1 MSESVGRKGVA
12 IVTGGS
18 RGIGRA
24 CALGLAEDGFDIVV
38 NYVGNQVA
46 ADEVVAS
53 VLAKGRKAIA
63 VQGDVAVEADVTE
76 IFAAADSLGVLN
88 VLVNNA
94 GVVDAPQPVVEM
106 STARLRRMFDI
117 NVMGSFFCAR
127 EAIKRMSTRFG
138 GKGGAI
144 VNMSSIAPRLGAPGQ
159 YVDYAAAK
167 GAIDAFTLGLGR
179 EVANEGIRVNGV
191 QPGLIETDIHASGGI
206 PDRVAQLES
215 TIPIKR
221 GGTAEEVAEAVRWL
235 VSDKASYAVGS
246 LITVSGGR

>member
-1 MSESVGRKGVA
+1 MANVA
-12 IVTGGS
+12 IITGGS

-24 CALGLAEDGFDIVV
+24 CALGLAEDGYDVVV
-38 NYVGNQVA
+38 NYAGNKAA
-46 ADEVVAS
+46 ADEVVAAI
-53 VLAKGRKAIA
+53 VAGGRKAIA
-63 VQGDVAVEADVTE
+63 VQGDVANEADVAA
-76 IFAAADSLGVLN
+76 IFAAADKLGTLKA
-88 VLVNNA
+88 LVNNA
-94 GVVDAPQPVVEM
+94 GVVDVAQPVVEM
-106 STARLRRMFDI
+106 SAARLRRMFDI

-127 EAIKRMSTRFG
+127 EAIRRMSTRLG

-144 VNMSSIAPRLGAPGQ
+144 VNLSSIAPRLGAPGQ

-206 PDRVAQLES
+206 PDRIETLKN

-221 GGTAEEVAEAVRWL
+221 GGTAEEIAEAVRWL

>member
-1 MSESVGRKGVA
+1 MSAGAANKGVA
-12 IVTGGS
+12 LITGGS

-24 CALGLAEDGFDIVV
+24 CALGLAEDGFDVVV
-38 NYVGNQVA
+38 NYVGNKGA
-46 ADEVVAS
+46 ADEVVAAIT
-53 VLAKGRKAIA
+53 AKGRKAVA
-63 VQGDVAVEADVTE
+63 VQGDVSVEADVAA
-76 IFAAADSLGVLN
+76 IFAAADKLGTLKA
-88 VLVNNA
+88 LVNNA
-94 GVVDAPQPVVEM
+94 GVVDIAQPVVEM
-106 STARLRRMFDI
+106 STARFRRMFDI

-127 EAIKRMSTRFG
+127 EAIKRMSTRLG
-138 GKGGAI
+138 GTGGAI

-206 PDRVAQLES
+206 PDRIEQLKS
-215 TIPIKR
+215 SIPIKR
-221 GGTAEEVAEAVRWL
+221 GGTADEIAEAVRWL

>member
-1 MSESVGRKGVA
+1 MANVA
-12 IVTGGS
+12 IITGGS

-24 CALGLAEDGFDIVV
+24 CALGLAEDGYDVVV
-38 NYVGNQVA
+38 NYAGNKAA
-46 ADEVVAS
+46 ADEVVAAI
-53 VLAKGRKAIA
+53 VAGGRKAVA
-63 VQGDVAVEADVTE
+63 VQGDVANEADVAA
-76 IFAAADSLGVLN
+76 IFAAADRLGTLKA
-88 VLVNNA
+88 LVNNA
-94 GVVDAPQPVVEM
+94 GVVDVAQPVVEM

-127 EAIKRMSTRFG
+127 EAIRRMSTRLG

-144 VNMSSIAPRLGAPGQ
+144 VNLSSIAPRLGAPGQ

-206 PDRVAQLES
+206 PDRIETLKN

-221 GGTAEEVAEAVRWL
+221 GGTAEEIAEAVRWL

>member
-1 MSESVGRKGVA
+1 MANVA
-12 IVTGGS
+12 IITGGS

-24 CALGLAEDGFDIVV
+24 CALGLAEDGYDVVV
-38 NYVGNQVA
+38 NYAGNKAA
-46 ADEVVAS
+46 ADEVVAAI
-53 VLAKGRKAIA
+53 VAGGREAVA
-63 VQGDVAVEADVTE
+63 VQGDVANEADVAA
-76 IFAAADSLGVLN
+76 IFAAADKLGTLKA
-88 VLVNNA
+88 LVNNA
-94 GVVDAPQPVVEM
+94 GVVDVAQPVVEM

-127 EAIKRMSTRFG
+127 EAIKRMSTRLG

-206 PDRVAQLES
+206 PDRIETLKN

-221 GGTAEEVAEAVRWL
+221 GGTAEEIAEAVRWL

>member
-1 MSESVGRKGVA
+1 MSNTSRVA
-12 IVTGGS
+12 LVTGAGS
-18 RGIGRA
+18 GIGRA
-24 CALGLAEDGFDIVV
+24 CALGLAEDGYDVVV
-38 NYVGNQVA
+38 NYAGNKAA
-46 ADEVVAS
+46 ADEVVAAI
-53 VLAKGRKAIA
+53 VAGGREAVA
-63 VQGDVAVEADVTE
+63 VQGDVANEADVAA
-76 IFAAADSLGVLN
+76 IFAAADKRGTLKA
-88 VLVNNA
+88 LVNNA
-94 GVVDAPQPVVEM
+94 GVVDVAQPVVEM

-127 EAIKRMSTRFG
+127 EAIRRMSTRLG

-144 VNMSSIAPRLGAPGQ
+144 VNLSSIAPRLGAPGQ

-206 PDRVAQLES
+206 PDRIETLKN

-221 GGTAEEVAEAVRWL
+221 GGTAEEIAEAVRWL